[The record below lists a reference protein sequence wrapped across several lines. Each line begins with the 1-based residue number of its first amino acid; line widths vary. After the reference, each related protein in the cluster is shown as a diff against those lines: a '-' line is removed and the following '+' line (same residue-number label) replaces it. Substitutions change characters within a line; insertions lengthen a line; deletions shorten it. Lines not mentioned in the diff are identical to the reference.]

1 MANAVMAS
9 LDPPRAISAIQQR
22 LVTALVWLFGCVIA
36 LSGCSRD
43 SRSAQTGA
51 SRPRSGQESQSVGA
65 RPLYY
70 RHPMNPAITSPVPA
84 KDEMGMDY
92 LAVYA
97 EPAEVGGEVHVS
109 STFVQK
115 LGIRSEPVVVGP
127 LSTEIRAPGI
137 VRYDQRLISEAY
149 VPTAGRVDNLS
160 VRSVGQALKAGQ
172 LLFELYS
179 PALVAADTQYLQI
192 GRLGACRS
200 REPFCQRAARPGA
213 H

>member
-1 MANAVMAS
+1 
-9 LDPPRAISAIQQR
+9 
-22 LVTALVWLFGCVIA
+22 
-36 LSGCSRD
+36 
-43 SRSAQTGA
+43 
-51 SRPRSGQESQSVGA
+51 
-65 RPLYY
+65 
-70 RHPMNPAITSPVPA
+70 MNPAITSPVPA

-97 EPAEVGGEVHVS
+97 EPPAAVGAEVHVS

-127 LSTEIRAPGI
+127 LPAEVRAPGI

-160 VRSVGQALKAGQ
+160 VYSVGQALKAGQ

-179 PALVAADTQYLQI
+179 PTVAAADTQYLQV
-192 GRLGACRS
+192 GRVGARRS
-200 REPFCQRAARPGA
+200 REPFCQRAARSGT